1 MISIRN
7 ALEYQDTNQIKA
19 SRKKVLY
26 QSKKKREQ
34 GDSNKIR
41 KVYFQTTKILT
52 MDKKK
57 ERKPCSDDNVA
68 NLCETSQS

>member
-1 MISIRN
+1 MH
-7 ALEYQDTNQIKA
+7 LKYQDTNQIKA

-57 ERKPCSDDNVA
+57 EKENHV
-68 NLCETSQS
+68 LMLM

>member
-19 SRKKVLY
+19 SRKKVLS